1 MLRDCDFKNI
11 ENIMNKEEHTS
22 NNRLDLIVKVR
33 SILSE
38 NGANFFNDNLQCVIV
53 YPQAIMNNSDI
64 FFNFLAQREYLYE
77 FKMGVLT
84 IYKNTSQDI
93 KKEIKDYIEEY
104 IFNGVVS
111 EDLLSSK
118 EITWLDILKYC
129 EKMSCTCFTN

>member
-1 MLRDCDFKNI
+1 MQIDCDFKSI
-11 ENIMNKEEHTS
+11 ENIIKKEDTS

-53 YPQAIMNNSDI
+53 HSQAIINNSDI
-64 FFNFLAQREYLYE
+64 FFNFLTKREYLYD
-77 FKMGVLT
+77 FKNGVLT

-111 EDLLSSK
+111 EDILYSK
-118 EITWLDILKYC
+118 EITWLDILTYC

>member
-11 ENIMNKEEHTS
+11 ENIMNIEEHTS

-38 NGANFFNDNLQCVIV
+38 NGANFFNNNLQCVIV
-53 YPQAIMNNSDI
+53 NPQVIINNSDI
-64 FFNFLAQREYLYE
+64 FFNFLTKREYLYE
-77 FKMGVLT
+77 FKNGILT

>member
-38 NGANFFNDNLQCVIV
+38 NGANFFNNNLQCVIV
-53 YPQAIMNNSDI
+53 NPQVIINNSDI
-64 FFNFLAQREYLYE
+64 FFNFLTKREYLYE
-77 FKMGVLT
+77 FKNGILT

-104 IFNGVVS
+104 IFNSVVS
-111 EDLLSSK
+111 EDFLYSK

>member
-1 MLRDCDFKNI
+1 MQIDCDFKSI
-11 ENIMNKEEHTS
+11 ENIIKKKDTS

-38 NGANFFNDNLQCVIV
+38 NRANFFNDNLQCVIV
-53 YPQAIMNNSDI
+53 HPQAIINNSDI
-64 FFNFLAQREYLYE
+64 FFNFLTQREYLYE
-77 FKMGVLT
+77 FKNSVLT

-111 EDLLSSK
+111 EDILYSK
-118 EITWLDILKYC
+118 EITSLDILSYC

>member
-1 MLRDCDFKNI
+1 MQIDCDFKSI
-11 ENIMNKEEHTS
+11 KNIMAIEEDTS
-22 NNRLDLIVKVR
+22 NNKLDLMAKVR

-53 YPQAIMNNSDI
+53 HPQAIINNSDM
-64 FFNFLAQREYLYE
+64 FFNFLIKREYLYE
-77 FKMGVLT
+77 FKNGVLT

-111 EDLLSSK
+111 EDILYSK
-118 EITWLDILKYC
+118 EITWLDILTYC

>member
-1 MLRDCDFKNI
+1 MTIDCDFKSI
-11 ENIMNKEEHTS
+11 ENIIKKEDTS

-38 NGANFFNDNLQCVIV
+38 NGANFFNNNLQCVIV
-53 YPQAIMNNSDI
+53 NPQVIINNSDI
-64 FFNFLAQREYLYE
+64 FFNFLTKREYLYE
-77 FKMGVLT
+77 FKNGILT

-104 IFNGVVS
+104 IFNSVVS

-129 EKMSCTCFTN
+129 Q

>member
-38 NGANFFNDNLQCVIV
+38 NGANFFNNNLQCVIV
-53 YPQAIMNNSDI
+53 NPQVIINNSDI
-64 FFNFLAQREYLYE
+64 FFNFLTKREYLYE
-77 FKMGVLT
+77 FKNGILT

-104 IFNGVVS
+104 IFNSVVS
-111 EDLLSSK
+111 EDFLYSK

-129 EKMSCTCFTN
+129 KKMSCTCFTN

>member
-38 NGANFFNDNLQCVIV
+38 NGANFFNNNLQCVIV
-53 YPQAIMNNSDI
+53 NPQVITNNSDI
-64 FFNFLAQREYLYE
+64 FFNFLTKREYLYE
-77 FKMGVLT
+77 FKNGILT

-104 IFNGVVS
+104 IFNSVVS
-111 EDLLSSK
+111 EDFLYSK

>member
-1 MLRDCDFKNI
+1 MQIDCDFKSI
-11 ENIMNKEEHTS
+11 ENIIKKEDTS

-53 YPQAIMNNSDI
+53 HPQAIINNSDI
-64 FFNFLAQREYLYE
+64 FFNFLTQREYLYE
-77 FKMGVLT
+77 FKNSVLT

-111 EDLLSSK
+111 EDILYSK
-118 EITWLDILKYC
+118 EITWLDILDYC
-129 EKMSCTCFTN
+129 EIMSNTIFIN

>member
-1 MLRDCDFKNI
+1 MQIDCDFKSI
-11 ENIMNKEEHTS
+11 ENIIKKEDTS

-53 YPQAIMNNSDI
+53 HPQAIINNSDI
-64 FFNFLAQREYLYE
+64 FFNFLTKREYLYD
-77 FKMGVLT
+77 FKNGVLT

-111 EDLLSSK
+111 EDILYSK
-118 EITWLDILKYC
+118 EITWLDILTYC
-129 EKMSCTCFTN
+129 EKMSFTCFTN

>member
-1 MLRDCDFKNI
+1 MQIDCDFKSI
-11 ENIMNKEEHTS
+11 ENIIKKEDTS

-53 YPQAIMNNSDI
+53 HPQAIINNSDI
-64 FFNFLAQREYLYE
+64 FFNFLTKREYLYD
-77 FKMGVLT
+77 FKNGVLT

-104 IFNGVVS
+104 IFDGVVS
-111 EDLLSSK
+111 EDILYSK
-118 EITWLDILKYC
+118 EITWLDILTYC
-129 EKMSCTCFTN
+129 EKMSFTCFTN

>member
-1 MLRDCDFKNI
+1 MQIDCDFKSI
-11 ENIMNKEEHTS
+11 ENIIKKKDTS

-53 YPQAIMNNSDI
+53 HPQAIINNSDI
-64 FFNFLAQREYLYE
+64 FFNFLTQREYLYE
-77 FKMGVLT
+77 FKNSVLT

-111 EDLLSSK
+111 EDILYSK
-118 EITWLDILKYC
+118 EITWLDILTYC
-129 EKMSCTCFTN
+129 EKMSFTCFTN

>member
-1 MLRDCDFKNI
+1 MQIDCDFKSI
-11 ENIMNKEEHTS
+11 ENIIKKEDTS
-22 NNRLDLIVKVR
+22 NNKLDLMAKVR

-53 YPQAIMNNSDI
+53 HPQAIINNSDI
-64 FFNFLAQREYLYE
+64 FFNFLTKREYLYD
-77 FKMGVLT
+77 FKNGVLT

-111 EDLLSSK
+111 EDILYSK
-118 EITWLDILKYC
+118 EITWLDILTYC
-129 EKMSCTCFTN
+129 EKMSFTCFTN

>member
-22 NNRLDLIVKVR
+22 NNRLDLIIKVR
-33 SILSE
+33 SMLSE
-38 NGANFFNDNLQCVIV
+38 NGANFYNDNLQCVIV
-53 YPQAIMNNSDI
+53 NPQVIINNSDI
-64 FFNFLAQREYLYE
+64 FFNFLTKREYLYE
-77 FKMGVLT
+77 FKNGILT

-111 EDLLSSK
+111 EDLLYSK

>member
-1 MLRDCDFKNI
+1 MQINCDFKSI
-11 ENIMNKEEHTS
+11 KNIMTIEEDTS
-22 NNRLDLIVKVR
+22 NNKLDLIAKVR

-38 NGANFFNDNLQCVIV
+38 NGANFYNEKLQCAIV

-77 FKMGVLT
+77 FKNGVLT

-104 IFNGVVS
+104 IFNGIVS
-111 EDLLSSK
+111 EDLLYSK

-129 EKMSCTCFTN
+129 Q

>member
-1 MLRDCDFKNI
+1 MQIDCDFKSI
-11 ENIMNKEEHTS
+11 ENIIKKEDTS

-53 YPQAIMNNSDI
+53 HPQAIINNSDI
-64 FFNFLAQREYLYE
+64 FFNFLTKREYLYE
-77 FKMGVLT
+77 FKNGILT

-129 EKMSCTCFTN
+129 EKMSGTCFTN

>member
-11 ENIMNKEEHTS
+11 ENIMNIEEHTS

-38 NGANFFNDNLQCVIV
+38 NGTNFFNNNLQCVIV
-53 YPQAIMNNSDI
+53 NPQVIINNSDI
-64 FFNFLAQREYLYE
+64 FFNFLTKREYLYE
-77 FKMGVLT
+77 FKNGILT

-111 EDLLSSK
+111 EDLLYSK

>member
-1 MLRDCDFKNI
+1 MQIDCDFKSI
-11 ENIMNKEEHTS
+11 ENIIKKEDTS

-53 YPQAIMNNSDI
+53 HPQAIINNSDI
-64 FFNFLAQREYLYE
+64 FFNFLTKREYLYD
-77 FKMGVLT
+77 FKNGVLT

-111 EDLLSSK
+111 EDILYSK
-118 EITWLDILKYC
+118 EITWLDILTYC
-129 EKMSCTCFTN
+129 EKMSYTCFTN

>member
-1 MLRDCDFKNI
+1 MTIDCDFKSI
-11 ENIMNKEEHTS
+11 ENIIKKEETS
-22 NNRLDLIVKVR
+22 NNRLDLIIKVR
-33 SILSE
+33 SMLSE
-38 NGANFFNDNLQCVIV
+38 NGANFYNDNLQCVIV
-53 YPQAIMNNSDI
+53 HPQVINNSDI
-64 FFNFLAQREYLYE
+64 FFNFLTKREYLYE
-77 FKMGVLT
+77 FKNGILT

-129 EKMSCTCFTN
+129 EKMSCNCFTN

>member
-1 MLRDCDFKNI
+1 MQIDCDFKSI
-11 ENIMNKEEHTS
+11 KNIMTIEENTS
-22 NNRLDLIVKVR
+22 NNRLDLIAKVR
-33 SILSE
+33 SLLSE

-53 YPQAIMNNSDI
+53 HPQAIINKSDM
-64 FFNFLAQREYLYE
+64 FFNFLTKREYLYE
-77 FKMGVLT
+77 FKNGVLT
-84 IYKNTSQDI
+84 IYRNTSQDI

>member
-11 ENIMNKEEHTS
+11 ENIMNIEEHTS

-38 NGANFFNDNLQCVIV
+38 NGTNFFNNNLQCVIV
-53 YPQAIMNNSDI
+53 NPQVIINNSDI
-64 FFNFLAQREYLYE
+64 FFNFLTKREYLYE
-77 FKMGVLT
+77 FKNGILT

-111 EDLLSSK
+111 EDLLYSK

-129 EKMSCTCFTN
+129 EKMSCNCFTN